1 MKKILI
7 ILLGITL
14 SYSSFALGLDVKIP
28 SKDTV
33 SAEPGETT
41 LLLNKRYAKI
51 PSKDTV
57 SVDLGERIPY
67 NNCIIELDDQLSDE
81 LNTFQG
87 PVFFHSKRTDE
98 YFIFDQDTGS
108 VFKSSEEEYR
118 RTVHD
123 TDWFAIIDKD
133 PGLAF
138 QKFSEADYKII
149 SYNPEGVLVM
159 SEEVCKTALNPV
171 GLAVLGFG
179 SLWFL
184 VDFLEYIH
192 GNESDFDLYEEL
204 KKTDF
209 TSYRVYDI
217 TPHGNN
223 YPLF

>member
-51 PSKDTV
+51 PLKDTV
-57 SVDLGERIPY
+57 SELGERIPY

-108 VFKSSEEEYR
+108 VFKSSEKEYR
-118 RTVHD
+118 RTVHG
-123 TDWFAIIDKD
+123 TDYWFAIIDKD
-133 PGLAF
+133 QRFREP
-138 QKFSEADYKII
+138 DYQLI

-179 SLWFL
+179 SFWFAGYSL
-184 VDFLEYIH
+184 AEYIQ
-192 GNESDFDLYEEL
+192 GNEFDFDLYEEL